1 VIIVIG
7 RVIWL
12 LFCFRRKRDERRGSE
27 LSRRNMAR
35 PCHGVHNFPAQRC
48 LARYRGDLP
57 FAARLHAVR
66 PQGGLA

>member
-35 PCHGVHNFPAQRC
+35 PCHGVHNFP
-48 LARYRGDLP
+48 RYRGDLP